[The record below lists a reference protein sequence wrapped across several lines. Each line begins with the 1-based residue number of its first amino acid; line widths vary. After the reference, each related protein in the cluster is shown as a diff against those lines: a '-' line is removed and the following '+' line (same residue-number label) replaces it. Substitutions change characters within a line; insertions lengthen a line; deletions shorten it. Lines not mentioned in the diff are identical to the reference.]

1 MAESTYPMLPV
12 AAALEIV
19 LAQAVPLPVETV
31 PVRDAVGRILA
42 HDVVAQE
49 PLPPFPASIK
59 DGYAVV
65 ADDGPGLYPLIG
77 SVTAGQMASFSVHP
91 GCVAYI
97 TTGAPMPPG
106 ADAVVMVEQTARVS
120 GLHSA
125 PMVRID
131 TRVHPGQDVRPVGV
145 DVAAGETVLT
155 AGERLGVAEIG
166 LLATVGLSEV
176 AVYQRPHVAVLS
188 TGDEL
193 VEPGAALLPGQIRD
207 SNRHALFAAIAAT
220 GGTPLDLGISGDS
233 QADLESRL
241 RHGLA
246 MADVLLTSGGVS
258 MGELDLIKPLL
269 AHAGT
274 VHFGRIRMK
283 PGKPLTFATADIN
296 GHRKLVF
303 GLPGNPVSS
312 LVTFYLMAVPA
323 LRKLAGWPDPNLV
336 QVQAHLAQPLALD
349 PDRPEYHRAVL
360 TWRRD
365 LNGGAGGWL
374 ATSTGTQASS
384 RLLSMRTANALLELP
399 QAAGELPVGAVVP
412 ALLIGDI
419 A

>member
-19 LAQAVPLPVETV
+19 LAQAAPLPVETV

-42 HDVVAQE
+42 HDVIAQE

-77 SVTAGQMASFSVHP
+77 SVTAGQMASFSIHP
-91 GCVAYI
+91 GSVAYI

-106 ADAVVMVEQTARVS
+106 ADAVVMVEHTAQVS

-131 TRVHPGQDVRPVGV
+131 ARVHPGQDVRPVGV

-193 VEPGAALLPGQIRD
+193 VEPGAAMLPGQIRD
-207 SNRHALFAAIAAT
+207 SNRHALFAAIAAA
-220 GGTPLDLGISGDS
+220 GGIPLDLGISGDS

-303 GLPGNPVSS
+303 GLPGNPVSAFVCAW
-312 LVTFYLMAVPA
+312 LFVRMTLRALMGHPCKPPHRLRATLTRTIEPKRDPRPA
-323 LRKLAGWPDPNLV
+323 F
-336 QVQAHLAQPLALD
+336 
-349 PDRPEYHRAVL
+349 
-360 TWRRD
+360 
-365 LNGGAGGWL
+365 
-374 ATSTGTQASS
+374 
-384 RLLSMRTANALLELP
+384 LP
-399 QAAGELPVGAVVP
+399 GRFWNHSEAGEIVEPCAWGGSGDPFGLAMANCLIAIDDPTRGA
-412 ALLIGDI
+412 ALNESIEVIPITTDL
-419 A
+419 